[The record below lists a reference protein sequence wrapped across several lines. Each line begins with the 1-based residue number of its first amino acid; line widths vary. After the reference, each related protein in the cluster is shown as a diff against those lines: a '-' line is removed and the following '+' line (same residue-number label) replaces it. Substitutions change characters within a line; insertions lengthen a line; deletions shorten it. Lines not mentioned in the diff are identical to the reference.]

1 MTALQSGV
9 ICRKAYLRISMV
21 EIVRDVSGI
30 TVVDLARRVGE
41 GVPDT
46 DAPTPL
52 IHRTL
57 HL

>member
-1 MTALQSGV
+1 
-9 ICRKAYLRISMV
+9 MV
-21 EIVRDVSGI
+21 EIVSDVTSVTI
-30 TVVDLARRVGE
+30 VDLARRVGE

-52 IHRTL
+52 MHRTL